1 MSFHPGLSFNNS
13 EYSISVKE
21 NVPVGTEVIDLG
33 SEITGL
39 FNNDNVRFFIT
50 AADITAC
57 SINQDTGVI
66 SVAQS
71 LDYETQ
77 QLYTFPVTVR
87 GSFQLS
93 DEADVRIMV
102 LDVNDNAPIFD
113 QAIYNTIL
121 PFDDLGQWSFTVTA
135 TDADS
140 EENGEIVY
148 SIIGGNDD
156 GFFTINPN
164 SGEIRVEETTTFDPE
179 IYSRFDLTVQ
189 ASNPTGSSPGDGTGQ
204 GQGLAIVQ
212 IDVEASPTPS
222 PSTTTTAAPDETT
235 TYFSTPE
242 SLADFSQPSFAEATL
257 HIQRGMKPLACTLL
271 PSLALL
277 LSILAALGMDAQRVN
292 FFTLIDN

>member
-1 MSFHPGLSFNNS
+1 MSKLNIDYLVINFYPGLIFSRS
-13 EYSISVKE
+13 EYSISVEE
-21 NVPVGTEVIDLG
+21 NIPVGTQLTDLG
-33 SEITGL
+33 IEILGT
-39 FNNDNVRFFIT
+39 FSFSIRFSIPATIT
-50 AADITAC
+50 AF

-77 QLYTFPVTVR
+77 QLYTFPVTAT

-93 DEADVRIMV
+93 AEADVRIMV
-102 LDVNDNAPIFD
+102 LDVDDNAPIFD

-121 PFDDLGQWSFTVTA
+121 PFDGLRQWSFKVAA

-140 EENGEIVY
+140 GENGEIIY

-156 GFFTINPN
+156 GFFPN
-164 SGEIRVEETTTFDPE
+164 SGKIRVGEATTFDPE
-179 IYSRFDLTVQ
+179 IYPSFDLTVQ

-204 GQGLAIVQ
+204 GQGLAMVR
-212 IDVEASPTPS
+212 IDVEAIATPS

-242 SLADFSQPSFAEATL
+242 SLIDFSRPSSFAEATL
-257 HIQRGMKPLACTLL
+257 HIHGQRGMKPLVCTSL
-271 PSLALL
+271 PALALL
-277 LSILAALGMDAQRVN
+277 LSILAALGM
-292 FFTLIDN
+292 